1 MNIDRMMNIYS
12 VFTECKMAKPID
24 NEQKSKIVEILAQEI
39 SAVCKTKTKQE
50 IINLLNENDIGYL
63 INRTG
68 RFSKICP
75 DGIYSPTSNNLYVK
89 DEYIEYMIES
99 GKSSIVVIHEAIHKL
114 QKLSLPEQA
123 SQGIQS

>member
-12 VFTECKMAKPID
+12 VFTGCKMGKSID

-39 SAVCKTKTKQE
+39 SVRLKQE

-68 RFSKICP
+68 RFSRICQ

-123 SQGIQS
+123 SQGIQT

>member
-1 MNIDRMMNIYS
+1 M
-12 VFTECKMAKPID
+12 
-24 NEQKSKIVEILAQEI
+24 SKKVKQLKFQLRKYRQY
-39 SAVCKTKTKQE
+39 VRLKQE

-123 SQGIQS
+123 YQGIPT